1 MIARGPVVVARDGRD
16 PRPLVAHVLY
26 RLDVGG
32 LENILVELI
41 RGMPRDAYR
50 HVVICIADYTSFRER
65 LPEDVPVYALNK
77 PPGLGLGMF
86 LRFWRLLR
94 KLRPDIVH
102 SSNLAALEC
111 QPLAALA
118 GVPARVHA
126 EHGWDVAD
134 LHGTSRKYQLLRRV
148 LSRWVH
154 RHVTVSADLAD
165 YLRERAGVPAE
176 RIQHICNGVNT
187 WRFHPRR
194 ERDADAPFV
203 IGTVGR
209 MQRVKDQVT
218 LAHAFVKLQAL
229 VPERF
234 PRLRLVCIGDGPEY
248 DAVRAVLADAGV
260 QGQAWLPGNRDDI
273 PEQLRQMDVFAL
285 PSLAEGIPVTVL
297 EAMATGLPVVASR
310 VGGLPELVLEGRTG
324 ALVPP
329 ADADAL
335 AEVLAAYV
343 TDPEAV
349 PVQGRA
355 ARERAE
361 QAFSLESMVARYVDL
376 YGELLQRRGRNSSA
390 AAERN

>member
-1 MIARGPVVVARDGRD
+1 MIARASVVSARDGQD
-16 PRPLVAHVLY
+16 SRPLVAHVLY

-65 LPEDVPVYALNK
+65 LPDDVPVYALNK

-86 LRFWRLLR
+86 MRFWWLLR
-94 KLRPDIVH
+94 KLRPDVVH

-111 QPLAALA
+111 QPMAALA
-118 GVPARVHA
+118 GVPVRVHA

-134 LHGTSRKYQLLRRV
+134 LHGTSRKYQLMRRV

-154 RHVTVSADLAD
+154 RHVTVSADLAG
-165 YLRERAGVPAE
+165 YLRERAGVPPE
-176 RIQHICNGVNT
+176 RVQHIYNGVNT

-194 ERDADAPFV
+194 EREPDAPFV

-218 LAHAFVKLQAL
+218 LAQAFVKLQVL
-229 VPERF
+229 VPDQF

-248 DAVRAVLADAGV
+248 DAVRAVLAEAGV
-260 QGQAWLPGNRDDI
+260 QKQVCLPGNRDDI
-273 PEQLRQMDVFAL
+273 PEQLRQMDLFAL

-310 VGGLPELVLEGRTG
+310 VGGLPELVVEGQTG

-329 ADADAL
+329 GDANAL
-335 AEVLAAYV
+335 AHVLAAYAA
-343 TDPEAV
+343 DPEAV
-349 PVQGRA
+349 AVQGRA

-361 QAFSLESMVARYVDL
+361 QAFSLEAMVTQYADL
-376 YGELLQRRGRNSSA
+376 YGELLQRRGTPSA

>member
-1 MIARGPVVVARDGRD
+1 M
-16 PRPLVAHVLY
+16 AHVLY

-32 LENILVELI
+32 LESILVELI
-41 RGMPRDAYR
+41 RSMPRDAYR

-65 LPEDVPVYALNK
+65 LPDDVPVYALNK

-86 LRFWRLLR
+86 VRFWRLLR
-94 KLRPDIVH
+94 RLRPDVVH
-102 SSNLAALEC
+102 SNNLAALEC
-111 QPLAALA
+111 QPVAALA

-134 LHGTSRKYQLLRRV
+134 LHGTNRKYQLMRRV

-154 RHVTVSADLAD
+154 RHVAVSADLAG
-165 YLRERAGVPAE
+165 YLRERAGVPAA
-176 RIQHICNGVNT
+176 RVQHIYNGVNT

-194 ERDADAPFV
+194 ERDPDAPFV

-218 LAHAFVKLQAL
+218 LAHAFVQLQAL

-234 PRLRLVCIGDGPEY
+234 PNLRLVCIGDGPEY
-248 DAVRAVLADAGV
+248 EAVRRVLADAGV
-260 QGQAWLPGNRDDI
+260 QGQAFLPGNRDDI
-273 PEQLRQMDVFAL
+273 AEQLRQMDLFAL

-310 VGGLPELVLEGRTG
+310 VGGLPELVVEGQTG

-329 ADADAL
+329 GDASAL
-335 AEVLAAYV
+335 ALILAAYV
-343 TDPEAV
+343 ADPEAAAI
-349 PVQGRA
+349 QGRD

-361 QAFSLESMVARYVDL
+361 QAFSLEAMVTQYADL
-376 YGELLQRRGRNSSA
+376 YGELLQRRGSPSA
-390 AAERN
+390 AAQRN